1 MALMI
6 HEDFVEGGELHCE
19 VDKNAKR
26 TNLFMTEADNRLA
39 STIDPNSLMV
49 EIEAMH
55 AAPHHTRNFTKYMP
69 NCLKNSVKTWTEP
82 YVRPL
87 IRHHNEK
94 DGKIIGRVIE
104 ARYKTS
110 NTYSGTPALELT
122 VNVPDKEAMEEVKNG
137 IAQTVSIGV
146 MADDVRCSICGA
158 QLSDGEWCEHERGQ
172 VYKNERTG
180 EQEEC
185 CWEIHSMEAK
195 ELSYVIVPSDM
206 YAKNVKFYPAS
217 SSPDKAVTESA
228 ANTDESLQIKHN
240 SNNEGVTEMAD
251 KQKELEEQLAKAQEK
266 ISGLEKELADMK
278 TAKEAL
284 DKSVKEA
291 TEAKEAADAKV
302 TALEGEKAD
311 LSKKVEDLTSAKE
324 ALDSE
329 KAEGAKLQESLETK
343 LAETQAS
350 LKASMIENLQTLRKL
365 SGKKELDV
373 EKLKNRTEASIQ
385 DSIDDIKSELG
396 EIQEQASDKGKK
408 TDIQEGAQQI
418 ADKDRLPAPGSV
430 GTESLV
436 NDDKTNENIKE
447 SAANSNIS
455 LREGLADVFD
465 GIVSG
470 RGL

>member
-6 HEDFVEGGELHCE
+6 HEDFVEGSDLRYE
-19 VDKNAKR
+19 VEKGVKR
-26 TNLFMTEADNRLA
+26 TNLNMTEADNRLA
-39 STIDPNSLMV
+39 ATIDPNSLMV

-94 DGKIIGRVIE
+94 DGKIIGRVID

-110 NTYSGTPALELT
+110 NTFSGTPALELT
-122 VNVPDKEAMEEVKNG
+122 VNVPEKEAMEEVKNG

-158 QLSDGEWCEHERGQ
+158 QLSDGEWCEHERGN

-180 EQEEC
+180 EMEEC

-228 ANTDESLQIKHN
+228 ASTDESLQIKSN

-266 ISGLEKELADMK
+266 ISGLEKELSDMK

-284 DKSVKEA
+284 DEDIKKA

-302 TALEGEKAD
+302 EALESEKAE
-311 LSKKVEDLTSAKE
+311 LTKKVEEVTAAKE
-324 ALDSE
+324 ALDAE
-329 KAEGAKLQESLETK
+329 KTESAQLQESLETQ
-343 LAETQAS
+343 LAETKAS
-350 LKASMIENLQTLRKL
+350 LKVSMIENLQTLRKL
-365 SGKKELDV
+365 GGKKELDA

-385 DSIDDIKSELG
+385 DSIDDIKAELG
-396 EIQEQASDKGKK
+396 EIKEQTSGEGKK
-408 TDIQEGAQQI
+408 TEIQEGAQQI
-418 ADKDRLPAPGSV
+418 ADKDRLPAPGSIT
-430 GTESLV
+430 TESLA
-436 NDDKTNENIKE
+436 NEDNAVKE
-447 SAANSNIS
+447 NSTESNIN
-455 LREGLADVFD
+455 LREGLADVFGD
-465 GIVSG
+465 IVSG
-470 RGL
+470 RL